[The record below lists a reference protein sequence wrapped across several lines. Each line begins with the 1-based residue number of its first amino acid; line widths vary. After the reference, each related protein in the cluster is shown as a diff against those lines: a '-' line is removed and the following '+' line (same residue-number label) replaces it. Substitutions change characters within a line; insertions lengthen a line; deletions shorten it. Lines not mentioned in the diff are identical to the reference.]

1 MDPDTAPTLTLDLD
15 EDDLLA
21 VEYTLPHVESNLEEQ
36 AEAFHE
42 RCDEE
47 ILAALVAP
55 SF

>member
-1 MDPDTAPTLTLDLD
+1 MEPNAAPTLRLDLD
-15 EDDLLA
+15 ENDLLA
-21 VEYTLPHVESNLEEQ
+21 VEYQLPHVETSLDEQ
-36 AEAFHE
+36 ADAFWD

>member
-1 MDPDTAPTLTLDLD
+1 MDPDTAPTLQIALDD
-15 EDDLLA
+15 ADLLA
-21 VEYTLPHVESNLEEQ
+21 VEYTLPHVEHNLDEQ
-36 AEAFHE
+36 AEAFWD

>member
-1 MDPDTAPTLTLDLD
+1 MDPNTAPTLDLDLGD
-15 EDDLLA
+15 DDLLA
-21 VEYTLPHVESNLEEQ
+21 VEYALPHVESNLDEQ
-36 AEAFHE
+36 AEAFRD